1 MFSVYQQTY
10 SMERRT
16 LSVLLMLY
24 TQGPD
29 SPRHLAGTQSLLN
42 ELMLY
47 KTTLFY
53 IYLWVN
59 SQDWGLGAPHYSL

>member
-29 SPRHLAGTQSLLN
+29 SPWHLADT
-42 ELMLY
+42 
-47 KTTLFY
+47 
-53 IYLWVN
+53 
-59 SQDWGLGAPHYSL
+59 